1 MGGEM
6 RKVAFYLQKGGVGK
20 TTLAGNIAY
29 AASSARRTILI
40 DADPQGNSTS
50 WLLRDPPEHELADV
64 LAEKVTVQSAIVEIS
79 EKLSILPTFTI
90 GGELQSFA
98 DWKIGSQPFIFD
110 DLCETLAASGYELAI
125 FDLSPGLRLLEKY
138 VILAMDEV
146 ITPVTPEYFSL
157 DGIEIFNTALDH
169 INRDYRRNVQ
179 HRVIVAN
186 QVNRSFRRHR
196 FIRDKFATLE
206 KEMFTI
212 PQDSK
217 LAEAQLAHETIFTYA
232 PESRAIPE
240 LRKLATAILN

>member
-1 MGGEM
+1 M
-6 RKVAFYLQKGGVGK
+6 RKIAFYLQKGGVGK
-20 TTLAGNIAY
+20 TTLAGNVAY
-29 AASSARRTILI
+29 AASASRRTVLI

-50 WLLRDPPEHELADV
+50 WLLRDAPEYELADV
-64 LAEKVTVQSAIVEIS
+64 LAEKVTAQAALVEIS
-79 EKLSILPTFTI
+79 PNLSILPTFTI
-90 GGELQSFA
+90 GGDLQSFA

-110 DLCETLAASGYELAI
+110 DLCATLADSGYQLAI

-138 VILAMDEV
+138 VLLALDEV
-146 ITPVTPEYFSL
+146 ITPVTPEFFSI
-157 DGIEIFNTALDH
+157 DGIDIFSTALEQ
-169 INRDYRRNVQ
+169 INKDYRRDVK

-196 FIRDKFATLE
+196 LIKDKFASLDQ
-206 KEMFTI
+206 EMFTI

-240 LRKLATAILN
+240 LRKLTTAILEG

>member
-1 MGGEM
+1 M
-6 RKVAFYLQKGGVGK
+6 RKIAFYLQKGGVGK

-29 AASSARRTILI
+29 AASAARRTVLV

-50 WLLRDPPEHELADV
+50 WLLRDPPEYELADV
-64 LAEKVTVQSAIVEIS
+64 LADKVTVQAALVEIS
-79 EKLSILPTFTI
+79 DNLSIMPTFTI
-90 GGELQSFA
+90 GGDLQGFA

-110 DLCETLAASGYELAI
+110 DLCEELEASGYELAI

-146 ITPVTPEYFSL
+146 ITPLTPEFFSI
-157 DGIEIFNTALDH
+157 DGIEIFTTALDQ
-169 INRDYRRNVQ
+169 INRDYRRNVR
-179 HRVIVAN
+179 HRMIVAN

-196 FIRDKFATLE
+196 FIRDKFSTLE
-206 KEMFTI
+206 HEMFTI

-232 PESRAIPE
+232 PESRAVPE
-240 LRKLATAILN
+240 LRKLTTAILEG